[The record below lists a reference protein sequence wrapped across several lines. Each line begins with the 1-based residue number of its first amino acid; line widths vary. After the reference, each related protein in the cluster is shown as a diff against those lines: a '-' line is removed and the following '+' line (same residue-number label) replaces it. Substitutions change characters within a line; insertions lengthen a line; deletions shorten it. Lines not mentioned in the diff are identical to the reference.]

1 MSLANVIQRFK
12 GSPGSPAEKVGG
24 TAATRIPAGGSPS
37 SPSSPRNNKNLS
49 GKQESTEPRPL
60 GDMGQRALDALAAH
74 GWTGESTLKVA
85 RLIEGGETDEDVLV
99 AVLVAVLEGRHLA

>member
-24 TAATRIPAGGSPS
+24 TAATRIPAGGSPG
-37 SPSSPRNNKNLS
+37 SPGSPRNNKNLR
-49 GKQESTEPRPL
+49 GKQESTESRPL
-60 GDMGQRALDALAAH
+60 SDMGQRALDALAAH